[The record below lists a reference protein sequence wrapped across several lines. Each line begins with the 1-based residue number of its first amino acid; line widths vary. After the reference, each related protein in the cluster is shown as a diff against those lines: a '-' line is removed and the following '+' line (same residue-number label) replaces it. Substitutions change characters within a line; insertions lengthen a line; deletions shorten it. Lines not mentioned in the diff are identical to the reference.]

1 MSDSEKKKIVHFH
14 LGDTNYKT
22 VMTAGNHE
30 LIADE
35 PEDVGGKNEG
45 PDPYDYLLMA
55 LGSCSVITM
64 KMYADRKEWP
74 IDDIYVEMRHH
85 KAHAEDC
92 EDCDDPKARIDKIE
106 KDLIVKGDLSEEQ
119 MERLLEISKKCP
131 VHKTLLNDIEI
142 SSTIKKH

>member
-1 MSDSEKKKIVHFH
+1 MSESAEKKIVHFH
-14 LGDTNYKT
+14 LGKTNYKT
-22 VMTAGNHE
+22 VMTAGSHE

-35 PEDVGGKNEG
+35 PENVGGNDEG

-64 KMYADRKEWP
+64 KMYADRKGWP
-74 IDDIYVEMRHH
+74 VEDIYIEMRHY

-106 KDLIVKGDLSEEQ
+106 KDIIVEGELSEEQ
-119 MERLLEISKKCP
+119 LDRLLEISKKCP
-131 VHKTLLNDIEI
+131 VHKTLLNDVEI
-142 SSTIKKH
+142 VSTVEKK